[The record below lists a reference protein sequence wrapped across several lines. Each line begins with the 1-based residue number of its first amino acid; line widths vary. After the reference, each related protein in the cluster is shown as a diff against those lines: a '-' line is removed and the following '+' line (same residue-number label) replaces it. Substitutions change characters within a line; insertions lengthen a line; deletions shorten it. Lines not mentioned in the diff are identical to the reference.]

1 MVTKTAKF
9 RIHFKS
15 VFMKAS
21 TKLLFLALAITVVA
35 PFSLPGVETSIWQVS
50 DFREFLK
57 GKLTGVSISKDGEL
71 GLAPEA
77 RMVFNPD
84 EALALSLVADG
95 HHNLYVG
102 TGHQGKV
109 FRVTAAG
116 KSSLFFTAPEPDIFA
131 LAVGPDGDLYVGSSP
146 EGKIYRVTPEGKSAV
161 FYDPNTKYI
170 WAMLF
175 DKAGSL
181 YVATGDQGQ
190 ILRVDRT
197 GKGKVFFASDQTHI
211 MCLAFDSHNN
221 LLAGSVPNGLV
232 YRIDPDGK
240 GFVVYQADL
249 PEIHDLAVD
258 AQGDIYAAA
267 LGAPGQTGV
276 PTNLMPQTPTIT
288 LPPQVVTVT
297 AGTENGLPEASKAPA
312 QKPKK
317 PQPPMEKK
325 RNAPSFIRPGTG
337 VVTPGQF
344 MVLQNRGQIVRIS
357 PSSAVETLWNS
368 NSESAYGVAV
378 LGKKIVFSTDSNGQ
392 IFELDPTQFGE
403 NLTLL
408 TETHESVATRLMLEG
423 NNLYIATSNVAKL
436 FEMGSAPEHE
446 GTYESR
452 VDDTKFISHWGAI
465 SWRGHSPAGS
475 SIEFYTRSGNFNRPD
490 KTWSAWTGPYHE
502 KDGSQI
508 ASPPARYIQW
518 KAVFHGSASARPSL
532 NEVSVAYLN
541 QNLPPEI
548 ESFNVSNA
556 GDRTSAGSSGTAA
569 ANISAMTVNVTA
581 APLITYADPGQPA
594 PASTKNPVTLTW
606 KASDPNGDELEYSLY
621 LKSSDETRWHLLKDK
636 IRSTSYTLDHSTLA
650 DGQYV
655 AMLVASDSLSN
666 PPAAAREDR
675 MLSTPFW
682 IDNTPP
688 TVSVEH
694 AETKGNRAVVQFRV
708 EDTTSPLR
716 KAQSSVG
723 GGQWQEINSD
733 DGIIDSRSER
743 FTVET
748 GDLAPGEHVIT
759 LRAYDTAGNVGIG
772 KAVVEIPG
780 RQ

>member
-1 MVTKTAKF
+1 
-9 RIHFKS
+9 
-15 VFMKAS
+15 MKAS
-21 TKLLFLALAITVVA
+21 AKLLFLALAITVVA

-57 GKLTGVSISKDGEL
+57 GKLTGVSINKDGEL

-77 RMVFNPD
+77 RVVFNPD

-109 FRVTAAG
+109 FRVTAVG
-116 KSSLFFTAPEPDIFA
+116 KSSLFFTASEPDVFA

-146 EGKIYRVTPEGKSAV
+146 EGKIYRVTTEGKSTV

-175 DKAGSL
+175 DTEGRL

-197 GKGKVFFASDQTHI
+197 GKGKVFFDSDQTHI

-240 GFVVYQADL
+240 GFVVYQANL

-258 AQGDIYAAA
+258 AQGDIYATV

-276 PTNLMPQTPTIT
+276 PTNLMPQTPAIT

-297 AGTENGLPEASKAPA
+297 AGTESGLSENKKVPS

-317 PQPPMEKK
+317 PQPPTEKE
-325 RNAPSFIRPGTG
+325 RTAPSFIRPGTSMA
-337 VVTPGQF
+337 TPGNF
-344 MVLQNRGQIVRIS
+344 MVPQSRGEIVRIS
-357 PSSAVETLWNS
+357 PSSSVETLWNS

-378 LGKKIVFSTDSNGQ
+378 MGKKIIFSTDSNGQ

-423 NNLYIATSNVAKL
+423 NSLYIATSNVAKL
-436 FEMGSAPEHE
+436 FKMGSAPARE
-446 GTYESR
+446 GRYESR
-452 VDDTKFISHWGAI
+452 VNDTKFISHWGAI

-475 SIEFYTRSGNFNRPD
+475 SIEFYTRSGNFSRPD
-490 KTWSAWTGPYHE
+490 KTWSAWAGPYRE

-508 ASPPARYIQW
+508 SSPPARYIQW
-518 KAVFHGSASARPSL
+518 KAVFRGSESARPSL

-556 GDRTSAGSSGTAA
+556 GDRTSTTSSGAAA

-581 APLITYADPGQPA
+581 IPQIPYADPGQA
-594 PASTKNPVTLTW
+594 TPASTKNPVTLTW

-621 LKSSDETRWHLLKDK
+621 LKSSDETKWHLLKDK
-636 IRSTSYTLDHSTLA
+636 IRSTSYTLDHSSLA

-666 PPAAAREDR
+666 SSGAAREDR

-694 AETKGNRAVVQFRV
+694 AETKGKRAIVQFRV
-708 EDTTSPLR
+708 EDTTSPLHR
-716 KAQSSVG
+716 AQSSVG
-723 GGQWQEINSD
+723 GGHWQEINSD
-733 DGIIDSRSER
+733 DGIIDSRSEK

-759 LRAYDTAGNVGIG
+759 LRAYDTAGNVGVG

-780 RQ
+780 NQ